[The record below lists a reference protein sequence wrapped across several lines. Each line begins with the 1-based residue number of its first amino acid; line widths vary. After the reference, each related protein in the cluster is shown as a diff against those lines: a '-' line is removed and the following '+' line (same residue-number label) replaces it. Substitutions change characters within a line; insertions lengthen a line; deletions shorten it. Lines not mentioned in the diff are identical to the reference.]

1 MFQIKI
7 DTQVLRKLRRK
18 INDEQSISFNKKYFH
33 IVDRKKGKHKVF
45 RAWDKICAVMD
56 RLDDTV
62 DYLNELKLNT
72 GKYRRSAFDFY
83 DFMNNASVVIDCI
96 KELVEI
102 FDVDDSEI
110 KASKRIFNQYGS
122 DNKGTDERY
131 FEYLRSL
138 CSVHPIETS
147 RHRRYQD
154 NEFECSPYVMWNDGR
169 IWINDDCD
177 LHAVVYTSKDDQY
190 SKRIKIYILQIFEYL
205 KTRVNFIENII
216 DAIESYHNQVI
227 LEFKSS
233 HIKSIDE
240 FDNYTDYLE
249 NLDNEGKERFGS
261 EYWSKFDYI
270 INLLKLRLSN
280 SENNNKVKLYIN
292 ALIYSVDFEY
302 NALQNMSYVGFE
314 NNGIINIKDNYETT
328 LLSELYNLNSKSDI
342 QREYLYNF
350 QKIEYL
356 NYDSGASNK
365 SWAYENLKKVS
376 SFLERYVSF
385 EGATG
390 DFEHYALVQVAL
402 YLHCLENKCIVNDS
416 IPNDLKYR
424 EKLL

>member
-7 DTQVLRKLRRK
+7 DTQVLRELRRK
-18 INDEQSISFNKKYFH
+18 INDEQSISYNKEYYH

-102 FDVDDSEI
+102 FEVDDSDI
-110 KASKRIFNQYGS
+110 KISNKIFNQYRS

-154 NEFECSPYVMWNDGR
+154 NEFECSPYVMWNDGT
-169 IWINDDCD
+169 IWCNDDSD
-177 LHAVVYTSKDDQY
+177 LHAVVYTSKDEQY
-190 SKRIKIYILQIFEYL
+190 NKRIKIYILQIFEYI

-216 DAIESYHNQVI
+216 EAIESYHNKVI

-240 FDNYTDYLE
+240 FGNYIDYLE
-249 NLDNEGKERFGS
+249 NLDNVAEERFGS

-280 SENNNKVKLYIN
+280 SKNKNKVELYIN

-314 NNGIINIKDNYETT
+314 NNGIINAKDNYETS
-328 LLSELYNLNSKSDI
+328 LLSELYSLNSKSDI
-342 QREYLYNF
+342 QRKYSYNF
-350 QKIEYL
+350 EKIEYL
-356 NYDSGASNK
+356 NYDSGDSNK
-365 SWAYENLKKVS
+365 SWAYVNLKKVS

-402 YLHCLENKCIVNDS
+402 YLHCLENKCIVNES

>member
-7 DTQVLRKLRRK
+7 NTQVLRELRRK
-18 INDEQSISFNKKYFH
+18 INEEQCISYNKKYYH
-33 IVDRKKGKHKVF
+33 IVDRKKGKCKVF

-62 DYLNELKLNT
+62 DYLNDLKLNT
-72 GKYRRSAFDFY
+72 GKYTRSAFDFY

-102 FDVDDSEI
+102 FEVDDSDI
-110 KASKRIFNQYGS
+110 KISNNIFNQYGS

-177 LHAVVYTSKDDQY
+177 LHAVVYTSKDEQY
-190 SKRIKIYILQIFEYL
+190 SKRIKIYILQIFEYI

-216 DAIESYHNQVI
+216 EAIESYHNKVI

-240 FDNYTDYLE
+240 FDNYIDYLE
-249 NLDNEGKERFGS
+249 SLDKAGKERFGS

-280 SENNNKVKLYIN
+280 SKNKNKVKLYIN

-314 NNGIINIKDNYETT
+314 NNGIINAKDNYETS
-328 LLSELYNLNSKSDI
+328 LLSELYSLNSKSDI
-342 QREYLYNF
+342 QREYSYNF

-356 NYDSGASNK
+356 NYDSGDSNK
-365 SWAYENLKKVS
+365 RWAYVNLKKVS

-402 YLHCLENKCIVNDS
+402 YLHCLENKCIVNES

>member
-7 DTQVLRKLRRK
+7 NTQVLKELRRK
-18 INDEQSISFNKKYFH
+18 INDEQSISYNKEYYH

-62 DYLNELKLNT
+62 DYLNEIKLNT

-96 KELVEI
+96 KELVDI
-102 FDVDDSEI
+102 FEVDDSDI
-110 KASKRIFNQYGS
+110 KTSNNIFNQYGS

-138 CSVHPIETS
+138 CSVNPIETS
-147 RHRRYQD
+147 RHKRYQD
-154 NEFECSPYVMWNDGR
+154 NEFECSPYVMWNDGTV
-169 IWINDDCD
+169 WCNDDSD
-177 LHAVVYTSKDDQY
+177 LHAVVYTSKDEQFN
-190 SKRIKIYILQIFEYL
+190 KRIKIYILQIFEYI

-216 DAIESYHNQVI
+216 EAIESYHNKVI

-240 FDNYTDYLE
+240 FGNYIDYLE
-249 NLDNEGKERFGS
+249 NLDNVAEERFGS

-280 SENNNKVKLYIN
+280 SKNKNKVKLYIN

-314 NNGIINIKDNYETT
+314 NNGIINAKDNYETS
-328 LLSELYNLNSKSDI
+328 LLSELYSLNSKSDI
-342 QREYLYNF
+342 QRKYSYNF
-350 QKIEYL
+350 EKIEYL
-356 NYDSGASNK
+356 NYDSGDSNK
-365 SWAYENLKKVS
+365 SWAYVNLKKVS

-402 YLHCLENKCIVNDS
+402 YLHCLENKCIVNES